1 MSAFTPST
9 IAALVIAASFAAG
22 LNVYATVLTLGL
34 LAHAH
39 WVVLPPG
46 LDVLGD
52 WGVIAVSGTLFAM
65 EFVADKI
72 PGLDMIWNALHT
84 FIRVP
89 VAGLLA
95 YRASAHLPPEM
106 QLLATIAGAAIA
118 MVAHSSK
125 TAIRAVV
132 TPSPEP
138 FSNIALSTSEDA
150 IAIGLTWMVT
160 QHPWTAASIAI
171 TLTLLALL
179 MTGWIVKA
187 LRRMWAQSRGK
198 MRTV

>member
-39 WVVLPPG
+39 WVVLPQG
-46 LDVLGD
+46 LEVLGD
-52 WGVIAVSGTLFAM
+52 WGVIAASGTLFAM

-106 QLLATIAGAAIA
+106 QLLATVAGAAIA

-125 TAIRAVV
+125 TAVRAVV

-138 FSNIALSTSEDA
+138 VSNIALSTSEDA
-150 IAIGLTWMVT
+150 VAIGLTWLVT
-160 QHPWTAASIAI
+160 QHPWTAATIAI
-171 TLTLLALL
+171 ALTLLALL
-179 MTGWIVKA
+179 MTGWIVKT
-187 LRRMWAQSRGK
+187 LRRSWRR
-198 MRTV
+198 MRAA